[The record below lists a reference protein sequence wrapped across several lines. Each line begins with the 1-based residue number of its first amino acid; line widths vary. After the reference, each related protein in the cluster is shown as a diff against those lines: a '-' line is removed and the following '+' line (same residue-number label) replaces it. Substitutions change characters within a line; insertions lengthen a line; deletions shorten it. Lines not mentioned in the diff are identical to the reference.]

1 MYTCTVLLSVAII
14 AFSYKYGNHLLYMYS
29 TSQCG
34 NHCLFIPIWQSPPIH
49 VHCTVLL
56 SLRQSLSTFFDDNHC
71 TFLLVATN
79 CISPEAFTFL
89 IYFLCGNHLSYLTG
103 MTSSLW
109 EYKQINLSQISY
121 KKVLKTLVLGGVTN
135 IFFSRISIRMVKEGA
150 HLLSFINNVASSGVP
165 ERPHAFNVMKGTY
178 LKNIFMGSS
187 GSDRLEVVILFSRGR
202 TRCHW
207 YNSCSCSPKG
217 IIVTYIYTV

>member
-1 MYTCTVLLSVAII
+1 MAITSYTCTLHSSSQCGNRSLFIPIWQSPPMYTCTVLLSVAII

-103 MTSSLW
+103 MTSSL
-109 EYKQINLSQISY
+109 
-121 KKVLKTLVLGGVTN
+121 
-135 IFFSRISIRMVKEGA
+135 
-150 HLLSFINNVASSGVP
+150 
-165 ERPHAFNVMKGTY
+165 
-178 LKNIFMGSS
+178 
-187 GSDRLEVVILFSRGR
+187 
-202 TRCHW
+202 
-207 YNSCSCSPKG
+207 
-217 IIVTYIYTV
+217 